1 MYGLLPHLQLAND
14 RDVSKLVIL
23 GDPLITIQ
31 HLQKG
36 FLLKNNNLSL
46 LLRKINCA
54 LKSFPQKAYCHI
66 LKIQNK
72 EVDTQT
78 NQAFLLEVS
87 GLV

>member
-1 MYGLLPHLQLAND
+1 MYGLLPGLQLAND
-14 RDVSKLVIL
+14 RDVSRLVIL
-23 GDPLITIQ
+23 GDSLITIQ
-31 HLQKG
+31 HLQKR
-36 FLLKNNNLSL
+36 FLLKKFFLSL
-46 LLRKINCA
+46 LLRKINSA

-66 LKIQNK
+66 LKSQNK

>member
-1 MYGLLPHLQLAND
+1 MYGLLLGLQLAND

-23 GDPLITIQ
+23 GDSLITIQ

-46 LLRKINCA
+46 LLRKISSTQK
-54 LKSFPQKAYCHI
+54 LFSQKAYYHI
-66 LKIQNK
+66 LRSQNK
-72 EVDTQT
+72 EVDTKM